1 MHRYKAVTKG
11 SIKNCS
17 ELLRVN
23 DRGQIEQYYIKSKS
37 WQDAAGDMYGI
48 YTGDIEYETISKKEA
63 EKIIE
68 AWLKNAI

>member
-17 ELLRVN
+17 DLLRLDEN
-23 DRGQIEQYYIKSKS
+23 CQIEQYNIKSKS
-37 WQDAAGDMYGI
+37 WQDASGDMYGI

-68 AWLKNAI
+68 AWQKNAI